1 MCDTKRAGILPKNK
15 QSKQNPKVFKY
26 TSYTSNVTAIYPI
39 RSLSSGRIVRRGQD
53 AENLLGKLEKLL
65 GKMCS
70 PFYNLLEMPLPQV
83 STEEPILR
91 LLLSLVSKFESKILT
106 PPFKKHF
113 LGYVWDTF
121 R

>member
-1 MCDTKRAGILPKNK
+1 MTPRELGFFPKINRASKILR
-15 QSKQNPKVFKY
+15 F
-26 TSYTSNVTAIYPI
+26 SNILHIPPTLQLSTLYV
-39 RSLSSGRIVRRGQD
+39 LSSGRIVRRGQD

>member
-1 MCDTKRAGILPKNK
+1 MGMCDTRELGFFPKINRSSKILR
-15 QSKQNPKVFKY
+15 F
-26 TSYTSNVTAIYPI
+26 SNILHTPPTLQLSTLPI

-106 PPFKKHF
+106 PPF
-113 LGYVWDTF
+113 
-121 R
+121 